1 VFFITALL
9 HRQHREGDLL
19 VRVLATGTFDILH
32 PGHVLYLSRARELG
46 DELYVIV
53 ARSSMVR
60 HKPKPVIPDEQRLKM
75 VSALKVV
82 DWAVL
87 GSESDMFEPIRDIRP
102 DIIALGYDQTF
113 DIERLQRELN
123 EHNIGARVVRISDS
137 KTCPLCSTG
146 KIIKKVIERYGDA
159 P

>member
-1 VFFITALL
+1 M
-9 HRQHREGDLL
+9 

-32 PGHVLYLSRARELG
+32 PGHILFLSKAREMG

-53 ARSSMVR
+53 ARESMIR
-60 HKPKPVIPDEQRLKM
+60 HKPKPVIPEDQRLKM
-75 VSALKVV
+75 VSSLKVV
-82 DWAVL
+82 DKALL
-87 GSESDMFEPIRDIRP
+87 GSENNMFEPVLEIRP

-113 DIERLQRELN
+113 DIPKLENELREHKIN
-123 EHNIGARVVRISDS
+123 ARVVRISDS

-146 KIIKKVIERYGDA
+146 KIIKKILERYGKT

>member
-1 VFFITALL
+1 ML
-9 HRQHREGDLL
+9 HRQHLEGDLL
-19 VRVLATGTFDILH
+19 VKVLATGTFDILH

-82 DWAVL
+82 DRAVL
-87 GSESDMFEPIRDIRP
+87 GSESDMFEPIREIRP

-113 DIERLQRELN
+113 DTESLERELR
-123 EHNIGARVVRISDS
+123 ERSIDAKVVRISDS
-137 KTCPLCSTG
+137 KTCALCSTG
-146 KIIKKVIERYGDA
+146 KIIKKVIERYEDA

>member
-1 VFFITALL
+1 MIF
-9 HRQHREGDLL
+9 L

-32 PGHVLYLSRARELG
+32 PGHVLYLSKARELG

-82 DWAVL
+82 DKAIL
-87 GSESDMFEPIRDIRP
+87 GSESDMFEPIREIRP
-102 DIIALGYDQTF
+102 DIIVLGYDQTF
-113 DIERLQRELN
+113 DPATLEKELRER
-123 EHNIGARVVRISDS
+123 NIDARVMRISDS
-137 KTCPLCSTG
+137 KTCTLCSTG
-146 KIIKKVIERYGDA
+146 KIIRKVIERYGEL